1 MQRLLVSA
9 FGILLTIFSTAPAA
23 AQSRDAVLAGRVVSA
38 TGKALAGIEVVAQ
51 SAQGIASTAVADAT
65 GRFDFRP
72 LEPGDYRISARAIG
86 FSSVVERVSVSAGES
101 IDLTLVLPEIVRE
114 RVNVVGEASAIDRIP
129 GSATI
134 IDRQE
139 MERVKLATDDV
150 HQMLRQVPG
159 LNIQEEEGYGL
170 RPNIGMRG
178 TGTDRSSKITLMED
192 GVLIAPAPYAA
203 PAAYYSPIAGRMES
217 LEVRKGSSQ
226 IKYGPITTGGVL
238 NYISTSIPSDFQV
251 RANVTGG
258 TDQTR
263 KLTANVGNSYRN
275 FGWLVETFQFD
286 NNGFKEL
293 DGGGETGVH
302 LENYMAKFRVNTTP
316 TSTLYQELEV
326 KLGRTEQ
333 GGDETYLGLTDAD
346 FRRTPVRRYAASQAD
361 LFEST
366 HKQYQV
372 RHLLARRT
380 WDLTT
385 VAYRND
391 FRREWYKLQSVLGS
405 GLAGV
410 LQAPDANAAHMA
422 VLTGGDSAPNALV
435 VRNNNRGYYG
445 AGVQSVLGVSFSSGR
460 VDHQFEVGLRYHQDE
475 EDRFQQDDGFRM
487 SSGRM
492 ILTRAG
498 APGSQANQIAGATAL
513 AGFVAD
519 TVSWGNWKVAPG
531 IRYETIDL
539 TRTTYGGAD
548 ADRTGSTAVVATE
561 VDAFIPGVGVSYAA
575 RPGVSI
581 FGGVHKGFAPPGP
594 GAAEGTNVEH
604 SVNYELGTRAQ
615 RGGVST
621 EIVGFFNDYGNLLGR
636 DSLASGG
643 SGEGLL
649 FNGGKA
655 RVSGLE
661 ASAEWNA
668 ASAMGISSGLPIRVA
683 YTLTHA
689 AFRNSFASRFGPW
702 GNVRIGDEL
711 PYVPTQQ
718 VYASIET
725 DHRVWRARFDAFYV
739 GRMRTVAGQGAHVAT
754 ESTDAYLVLNLSGE
768 YQLANSAS
776 LFASIQNLADN
787 TYIVG
792 RHPSGVRPGLPRYVQ
807 VGLKVALDR

>member
-1 MQRLLVSA
+1 MRHLLCLIGFIIITTFAASP
-9 FGILLTIFSTAPAA
+9 GA
-23 AQSRDAVLAGRVVSA
+23 AQSREPVVAGRVVSA
-38 TGKALAGIEVVAQ
+38 TGEPLADAEVVAQ
-51 SAQGIASTAVADAT
+51 SARETVSTAVADAA
-65 GRFDFRP
+65 GRFEIRGLD
-72 LEPGDYRISARAIG
+72 PGEYRISARAIG
-86 FSSVVERVSVSAGES
+86 FSAIAQRVAVSAGQS
-101 IDLTLVLPEIVRE
+101 LDLTLVLPEIVRE
-114 RVNVVGEASAIDRIP
+114 RVNVVGDATGVERIP
-129 GSATI
+129 GSATV
-134 IDRQE
+134 IDRVE

-159 LNIQEEEGYGL
+159 VNIQEEEGYGL

-238 NYISTSIPSDFQV
+238 NYISTSIPSDFKV
-251 RANVTGG
+251 RATVTAGA
-258 TDQTR
+258 DQTR
-263 KLTANVGNSYRN
+263 KLTANVGDSYRN
-275 FGWLVETFQFD
+275 FGWLIETFQFQND
-286 NNGFKEL
+286 GFKEL
-293 DGGGETGVH
+293 DGGGDTGVD

-316 TSTLYQELEV
+316 TSQMYQELEV

-333 GGDETYLGLTDAD
+333 VGDETYLGLTDAD

-366 HKQYQV
+366 HKQYQI

-391 FRREWYKLQSVLGS
+391 FTRAWYKLQSVLGS

-410 LQAPDANAAHMA
+410 LQAPEANAAQMA
-422 VLTGGDSAPNALV
+422 VLTGADSAPNALV

-445 AGVQSVLGVSFSSGR
+445 AGVQSVLGVSLSSAR
-460 VDHQFEVGLRYHQDE
+460 VQHQLEVGVRYHRDE
-475 EDRFQQDDGFRM
+475 EDRFQQDDAFQMLG
-487 SSGRM
+487 GRM
-492 ILTRAG
+492 FLTGAG
-498 APGSQANQIAGATAL
+498 APGSQANQINGATAV

-519 TVSWGNWKVAPG
+519 TMSWGKWSVAPG

-539 TRTTYGGAD
+539 KRAGYGRTDPTRTGPT
-548 ADRTGSTAVVATE
+548 TNLATE
-561 VDAFIPGVGVSYAA
+561 VDAFIPGVGVSYVV
-575 RPGVSI
+575 RPAVSI

-594 GAAEGTNVEH
+594 GAAEGTEVEN
-604 SVNYELGTRAQ
+604 SVNYELGTRAR
-615 RGGVST
+615 RGALST
-621 EIVGFFNDYGNLLGR
+621 EITGFFNDYGNLLGR

-649 FNGGKA
+649 FNGGRA
-655 RVSGLE
+655 RVHGLE
-661 ASAEWNA
+661 ASAQWNA
-668 ASAMGISSGLPIRVA
+668 AAVLGITSGLPIRVA
-683 YTLTHA
+683 YTFTQA
-689 AFRNSFASRFGPW
+689 EFRNTFQSGFGPW
-702 GNVRIGDEL
+702 GNVLSGDHL
-711 PYVPTQQ
+711 PYVPRQQ

-725 DHRVWRARFDAFYV
+725 DHRAWRARMDAFYV
-739 GRMRTVAGQGAHVAT
+739 GRMRTVAGQGAYVAT
-754 ESTDAYLVLNLSGE
+754 SSTDAYFVLNVSGE
-768 YQLANSAS
+768 YELANGAS
-776 LFASIQNLADN
+776 VFAGIQNLTDN

-792 RHPSGVRPGLPRYVQ
+792 RHPSGVRPGLPRYAQ
-807 VGLKVALDR
+807 VGVKVALGR